1 MVWWL
6 GDVIRDL
13 RTLSVSTIFVFQTI
27 AFLKASQG
35 LLEHQA
41 SCLYTTVSKG
51 RMCVWQRGQGNERE
65 LFKEKNI
72 FPEAPGRLFS
82 LLMGEN

>member
-13 RTLSVSTIFVFQTI
+13 RTLPVSTIYSCLYYL
-27 AFLKASQG
+27 LKASQG

-51 RMCVWQRGQGNERE
+51 RICVCGRGDREMRE

-72 FPEAPGRLFS
+72 FPEAPRRISS
-82 LLMGEN
+82 LLIGEN